1 MPLRMSSMSLY
12 SSSGTLN
19 IVPRMDGLGTSFLL
33 RFIFLESEIYFF
45 ILSAKRVRLRG
56 WCSHGVRGN
65 LVEII
70 ILLRMSKTCLLHS
83 GSGRQHR
90 VGYWNSFLYPVCH
103 ILRFFWIVF
112 VNILME
118 LFIEIIFCMDYCRS
132 SQFRREETKT
142 SPSSHHSTPPRQKF
156 KLSASWTT
164 MPPAWVQSIQHTG
177 V

>member
-83 GSGRQHR
+83 GSGRHHR

-103 ILRFFWIVF
+103 IRRFFWIVF
-112 VNILME
+112 VSILME
-118 LFIEIIFCMDYCRS
+118 LFIKINFLYGLLPVFAISEGGDKDQS
-132 SQFRREETKT
+132 LK
-142 SPSSHHSTPPRQKF
+142 SHLHLRVGGIHEKIDF
-156 KLSASWTT
+156 LN
-164 MPPAWVQSIQHTG
+164 
-177 V
+177 